1 MKKNIYL
8 IIFTL
13 LSSFNLVASNKLDIK
28 ISNKELA
35 NIFEE
40 YYQERMNFLPLEA
53 TQNGDVLKN
62 DKLYADFTDS
72 FRSKLKGLFEKYQIK
87 IQKINTSELS
97 ENDKINYN
105 IFKRE
110 MSVTLEGLSVGYFS
124 TYVLYPEH
132 QFMPFNQFGGIPLW
146 LGQLGSGTGS
156 QPFETIED
164 YNNWIKRA
172 TAFTA
177 WSDSAIVYF
186 RKGIKAGIVLPESL
200 VVKMIPQM
208 ESMVVNDPTTSIF
221 YGPVNKMPESFSEVD
236 RKKYTREITL
246 LINQQLIPSY
256 KKLSDFLKSEYLPKS
271 RKSAGIYA
279 LKNGKEYYN
288 YLIHFWTTTNK
299 SPDEIYEIGLSEVK
313 RIRAIMDSVKTTTG
327 YTGDLKSFFEYMKT
341 DKQFMPYKTPE
352 EVLNAYR
359 AIQYKIEPN
368 LKKMFNTVPKTPFEV
383 RQTEAYRA
391 ASASAEYNL
400 GSPDGNRPGIFY
412 VPILDATKFNI
423 TSGMEGLFLHEAIPG
438 HHYQLSLQQE
448 NESLPKFIRFAS
460 YGAYVEGWG
469 LYSESLGKELGLYT
483 DPFQYIGALNKEMQR
498 AIRLVVDVGIH
509 SKNLTREQAIE
520 YMLENMPISEKGATS
535 EVERYMA
542 MPAQALSYKI
552 GSLKLRELRTRYEQ
566 KLGSKFKLASFHD
579 ELLGGGSMPLEILE
593 KKMDAWSAK

>member
-1 MKKNIYL
+1 
-8 IIFTL
+8 
-13 LSSFNLVASNKLDIK
+13 
-28 ISNKELA
+28 
-35 NIFEE
+35 
-40 YYQERMNFLPLEA
+40 
-53 TQNGDVLKN
+53 
-62 DKLYADFTDS
+62 
-72 FRSKLKGLFEKYQIK
+72 
-87 IQKINTSELS
+87 
-97 ENDKINYN
+97 
-105 IFKRE
+105 
-110 MSVTLEGLSVGYFS
+110 
-124 TYVLYPEH
+124 
-132 QFMPFNQFGGIPLW
+132 
-146 LGQLGSGTGS
+146 
-156 QPFETIED
+156 
-164 YNNWIKRA
+164 
-172 TAFTA
+172 
-177 WSDSAIVYF
+177 
-186 RKGIKAGIVLPESL
+186 
-200 VVKMIPQM
+200 
-208 ESMVVNDPTTSIF
+208 
-221 YGPVNKMPESFSEVD
+221 
-236 RKKYTREITL
+236 
-246 LINQQLIPSY
+246 
-256 KKLSDFLKSEYLPKS
+256 
-271 RKSAGIYA
+271 
-279 LKNGKEYYN
+279 
-288 YLIHFWTTTNK
+288 
-299 SPDEIYEIGLSEVK
+299 
-313 RIRAIMDSVKTTTG
+313 
-327 YTGDLKSFFEYMKT
+327 
-341 DKQFMPYKTPE
+341 
-352 EVLNAYR
+352 
-359 AIQYKIEPN
+359 
-368 LKKMFNTVPKTPFEV
+368 MFNTVPKTPFEV

-412 VPILDATKFNI
+412 VPILDATKFNV

-520 YMLENMPISEKGATS
+520 YMLKNMPISEKGATS